1 MRRGQPQRVGD
12 IVAQLL
18 SRRSYARVE
27 QVNQF
32 EAAWQQAAAG
42 PLAVHTRVGRLMRGT
57 LEIVVANN
65 LVMQELSF
73 QQVQLLAR
81 LNEQLAESSVQKLKF
96 RVGPVN

>member
-1 MRRGQPQRVGD
+1 M
-12 IVAQLL
+12 
-18 SRRSYARVE
+18 
-27 QVNQF
+27 
-32 EAAWQQAAAG
+32 
-42 PLAVHTRVGRLMRGT
+42 HTRVGRLMRGT

-81 LNEQLAESSVQKLKF
+81 LNEQLAESSVEKLKF

>member
-32 EAAWQQAAAG
+32 EAAWQAAAAG
-42 PLAVHTRVGRLMRGT
+42 PLAAHTRVGRFGRGT

-65 LVMQELSF
+65 LVMQELGY
-73 QQVQLLAR
+73 QRTQLIAK
-81 LNEQLAESSVQKLKF
+81 LNEQLAESSVEQLKF
-96 RVGPVN
+96 RVGPVD